1 VKAVIAAFFP
11 ALATK
16 RDDITELDCI
26 LNLDIVLALWASC
39 FSIAK
44 VMDVSSVSKML
55 SSVSPAA
62 AKMLEIMADAVSV
75 SSAKR

>member
-1 VKAVIAAFFP
+1 VKAIVAAFFP
-11 ALATK
+11 ALAAK

-39 FSIAK
+39 FSVAK
-44 VMDVSSVSKML
+44 VIDISSVSKLL

-62 AKMLEIMADAVSV
+62 AKMFENMAEAVQR
-75 SSAKR
+75 SSLG